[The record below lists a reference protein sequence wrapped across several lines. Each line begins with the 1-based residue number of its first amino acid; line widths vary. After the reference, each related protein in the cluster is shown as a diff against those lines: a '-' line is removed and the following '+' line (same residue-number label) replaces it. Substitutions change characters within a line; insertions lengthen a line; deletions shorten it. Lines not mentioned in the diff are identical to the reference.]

1 MAFEGL
7 TSKAADASSSRNDNI
22 LKITL
27 KSCLYYRPTKRS
39 ASLLVDMNFKIR
51 PGCLSATRYVLLS
64 LSTVISGE
72 SSGHNQS

>member
-22 LKITL
+22 LKTF
-27 KSCLYYRPTKRS
+27 KSSSIYRPTKRS